1 MKRFL
6 TFPRLAMIFFA
17 LFGVAVAG
25 VFAVQAYWVAPGERC
40 EAAGKWY
47 DMDNR
52 ICAQPIS
59 IAEITGRPNGVSRA
73 QASDEK
79 NRELIRIED
88 QPAAQDRARAAGKV
102 TSLSLR
108 GSRRSAPRP
117 QCPTSLRPLCRSHC
131 CSPARG
137 CV

>member
-1 MKRFL
+1 MHRFL
-6 TFPRLAMIFFA
+6 SIKRLSFMFFG
-17 LFGVAVAG
+17 LFAVLVAG
-25 VFAVQAYWVAPGERC
+25 AMTFQAFWLNPGKRC

-88 QPAAQDRARAAGKV
+88 QLAAQDRARAAEITRQKAA
-102 TSLSLR
+102 L
-108 GSRRSAPRP
+108 AAARP
-117 QCPTSLRPLCRSHC
+117 AT
-131 CSPARG
+131 
-137 CV
+137 